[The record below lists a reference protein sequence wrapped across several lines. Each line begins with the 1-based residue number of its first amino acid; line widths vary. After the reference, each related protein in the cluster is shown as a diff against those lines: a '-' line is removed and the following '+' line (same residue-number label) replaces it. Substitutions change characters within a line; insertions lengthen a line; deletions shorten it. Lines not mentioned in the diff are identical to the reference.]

1 MMNIERKKFHPG
13 YYLRQD
19 LEALE
24 MSPVEFSKRTGI
36 SEKQVSDL
44 LNEKISLTLPLAE
57 KLSAFFGN
65 SVSLWLGLQ
74 TDFDLYQKVK
84 EYHRQIQEDHRLLMS
99 IDKSFREALILTE
112 RESDPEKDV
121 LDARSVLQVGRL
133 SLLSQPDLYVVYKDV
148 RTKSA
153 SPFLKNVW
161 LSLAIKRA
169 REEENLVYD
178 EKRLLKEIPQF
189 RSYTKLDPEEFYP
202 RLKNDLEE
210 AGVHFAILP
219 YLPKSNIYG
228 ATKWIDNMASPA
240 IALSN
245 HGHSN
250 DVFWF
255 SFFHEL
261 SHVLMGHKKNLLDT
275 TLENADTALEQEAD
289 QKAADFLIPPK
300 DWSAFVS
307 RQSFY
312 PQSIEDFARK
322 EGIHAGLV
330 VGRLQKEGYLDP
342 SFDNGLKTTYV
353 STSFSD

>member
-74 TDFDLYQKVK
+74 TDFDLYQKIK
-84 EYHRQIQEDHRLLMS
+84 EYHQQIEEDHRLLMS
-99 IDKSFREALILTE
+99 IDKNFREALILTE
-112 RESDPEKDV
+112 HEPDPEKDV

-148 RTKSA
+148 RTKNA

-169 REEENLVYD
+169 REEENLTYD
-178 EKRLLKEIPQF
+178 EERLLKEIPQF
-189 RSYTKLDPEEFYP
+189 RSYTKLNPEEFYP

-210 AGVHFAILP
+210 AGVHFTILP

-245 HGHSN
+245 RGHSN

-275 TLENADTALEQEAD
+275 TLENADTELEQEAD

-300 DWSAFVS
+300 DWSAFIS

-312 PQSIEDFARK
+312 PQTIEDFASK
-322 EGIHAGLV
+322 EGIHPGLV

-342 SFDNGLKTTYV
+342 SFDNGFKTTYD
-353 STSFSD
+353 SISFSN